1 MNNSRVLSPARVSP
15 GGRVASAL
23 ALFLA
28 LTLVGCATILP
39 GEDKLVVRTE
49 QTLEASLAVYDA
61 GMTWCKANPQHLTP
75 AAAKIAETIR
85 TAYPPAYRS
94 LDSALQLYKAGKRK
108 DLLAETDEI
117 RKLIEQLLLI
127 VKLAGGPDLAG
138 AKGTPVSYFGQR
150 NSSVIQPD
158 GYFDGCN
165 WHTPLGNGVWSSTAM
180 HCGTVNAN
188 NLFIPAPLRN
198 ASTLEWRQ
206 P

>member
-1 MNNSRVLSPARVSP
+1 MTTSHRRAIPRRSPQVRAAGVLLSRVCGALCL
-15 GGRVASAL
+15 VA
-23 ALFLA
+23 
-28 LTLVGCATILP
+28 LVGCATILP

-75 AAAKIAETIR
+75 AAAKVAETIR

-138 AKGTPVSYFGQR
+138 GAK
-150 NSSVIQPD
+150 
-158 GYFDGCN
+158 
-165 WHTPLGNGVWSSTAM
+165 
-180 HCGTVNAN
+180 
-188 NLFIPAPLRN
+188 
-198 ASTLEWRQ
+198 
-206 P
+206 

>member
-1 MNNSRVLSPARVSP
+1 MSLTTISTRSLPRRVSSLG
-15 GGRVASAL
+15 GGRTLAAL
-23 ALFLA
+23 PALLLA
-28 LTLVGCATILP
+28 LTLASCATLLP
-39 GEDKLVVRTE
+39 GEDPIVVRTE

-75 AAAKIAETIR
+75 AAAKVAETIR

-138 AKGTPVSYFGQR
+138 GAK
-150 NSSVIQPD
+150 
-158 GYFDGCN
+158 
-165 WHTPLGNGVWSSTAM
+165 
-180 HCGTVNAN
+180 
-188 NLFIPAPLRN
+188 
-198 ASTLEWRQ
+198 
-206 P
+206 

>member
-1 MNNSRVLSPARVSP
+1 MSISHRRAIPRRSPQVSGHGVLLSRAVLALCLV
-15 GGRVASAL
+15 SAL
-23 ALFLA
+23 A
-28 LTLVGCATILP
+28 GCATILP

-75 AAAKIAETIR
+75 AAAKVAETIR

-138 AKGTPVSYFGQR
+138 GAK
-150 NSSVIQPD
+150 
-158 GYFDGCN
+158 
-165 WHTPLGNGVWSSTAM
+165 
-180 HCGTVNAN
+180 
-188 NLFIPAPLRN
+188 
-198 ASTLEWRQ
+198 
-206 P
+206 

>member
-1 MNNSRVLSPARVSP
+1 MTTSHRRAIPRRSPHFSGHGVFLSRAV
-15 GGRVASAL
+15 L
-23 ALFLA
+23 ALCLFA
-28 LTLVGCATILP
+28 LVGCATILP

-75 AAAKIAETIR
+75 AAAKVAETIR

-138 AKGTPVSYFGQR
+138 GAK
-150 NSSVIQPD
+150 
-158 GYFDGCN
+158 
-165 WHTPLGNGVWSSTAM
+165 
-180 HCGTVNAN
+180 
-188 NLFIPAPLRN
+188 
-198 ASTLEWRQ
+198 
-206 P
+206 